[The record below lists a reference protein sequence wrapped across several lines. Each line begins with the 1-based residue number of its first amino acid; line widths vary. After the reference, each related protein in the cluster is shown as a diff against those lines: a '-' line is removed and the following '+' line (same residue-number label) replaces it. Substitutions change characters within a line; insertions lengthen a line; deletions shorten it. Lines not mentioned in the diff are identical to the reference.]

1 VHWCALAQQE
11 EKMGLFDDI
20 AGMASGMLGGNAS
33 QSGVAGQLMG
43 ILQQNGVSGVSGLV
57 QQFEQSGLGAHA
69 ASWVGNG
76 QNLPIS
82 ADQVQQALGNP
93 IIEQVAQKFGINTAD
108 AAQLLSQHLPAAV
121 DQATPDGTAAGGN

>member
-1 VHWCALAQQE
+1 
-11 EKMGLFDDI
+11 MGLFDDI
-20 AGMASGMLGGNAS
+20 AGMASGMLGGNAP
-33 QSGVAGQLMG
+33 QSGVQGQVMN
-43 ILQQNGVSGVSGLV
+43 ILQQNGISGVSGLV

-108 AAQLLSQHLPAAV
+108 AAQLLSQHLPNAV
-121 DQATPDGTAAGGN
+121 DQATPDGTATGGN